1 MFKFLFF
8 LILSFIIIRSVF
20 FILFRILGGK
30 RFNAK
35 NRRYRQRP
43 NRPKQPETQDERIIE
58 YQKKSF
64 ESTEVEDADFI
75 EIKDDK

>member
-8 LILSFIIIRSVF
+8 LILSFIIIRAIFS
-20 FILFRILGGK
+20 ILFRILGVN
-30 RFNAK
+30 RFNSK
-35 NRRYRQRP
+35 NRKYQQRP
-43 NRPKQPETQDERIIE
+43 NRPKQPESQDERIIE

-75 EIKDDK
+75 EIKDRK

>member
-8 LILSFIIIRSVF
+8 LILSFIIIRAVF
-20 FILFRILGGK
+20 SILFRILGGN
-30 RFNAK
+30 RFKAK
-35 NRRYRQRP
+35 NRSYQQRP

-75 EIKDDK
+75 EIKDRK